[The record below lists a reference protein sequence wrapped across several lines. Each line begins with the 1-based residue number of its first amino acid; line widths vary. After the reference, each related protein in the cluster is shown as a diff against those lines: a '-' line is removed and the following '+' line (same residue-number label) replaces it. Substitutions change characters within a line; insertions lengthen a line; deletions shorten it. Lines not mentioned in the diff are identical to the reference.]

1 LPRWVGEGRSR
12 GLGAVDELLLV
23 LLLLQALRWAVV
35 LRLRLLT
42 ELALGLEIEAC
53 WLRLEGRVILLY
65 GLDTSDLWHL
75 WLLLRVA
82 IRLEASG
89 STVLKCRL
97 LRL

>member
-1 LPRWVGEGRSR
+1 
-12 GLGAVDELLLV
+12 LGAVDELLLV
-23 LLLLQALRWAVV
+23 LLLLLQALRWAVM
-35 LRLRLLT
+35 LCLRLLA
-42 ELALGLEIEAC
+42 ELALRLEIEAC
-53 WLRLEGRVILLY
+53 RLRLKGWVILLY
-65 GLDTSDLWHL
+65 GLDSGDWWHL